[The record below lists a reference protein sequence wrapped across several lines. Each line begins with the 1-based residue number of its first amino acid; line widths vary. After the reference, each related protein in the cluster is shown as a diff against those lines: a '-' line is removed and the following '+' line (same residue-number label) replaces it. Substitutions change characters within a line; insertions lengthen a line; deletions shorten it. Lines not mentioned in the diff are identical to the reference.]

1 MGAAWALFLTAL
13 ASDENLATRFLLQTF
28 LVETTG
34 SDEEAD
40 VVDAG
45 VDRDVDFL
53 PDLVVFLV
61 FATGYFWV
69 VVYLGELD
77 AEGEIFLFQHYKW
90 LHDVYLLT
98 LLSDFS
104 FICIS
109 PPIDPFPAVLRLPW
123 NVDVLLVSSSLV
135 PIYFWNKALRS

>member
-1 MGAAWALFLTAL
+1 LGAARALFLTAL
-13 ASDENLATRFLLQTF
+13 AADENLATRFLLQTF
-28 LVETTG
+28 LVETTR

-69 VVYLGELD
+69 VVYLGELN
-77 AEGEIFLFQHYKW
+77 AEGEIFLFQQ
-90 LHDVYLLT
+90 
-98 LLSDFS
+98 LLSDFC